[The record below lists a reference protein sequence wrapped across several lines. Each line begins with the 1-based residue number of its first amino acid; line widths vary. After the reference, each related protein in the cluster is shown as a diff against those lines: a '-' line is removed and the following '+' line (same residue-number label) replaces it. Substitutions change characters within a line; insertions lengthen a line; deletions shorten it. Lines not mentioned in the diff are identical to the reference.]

1 MKHIGSYSFPKFVRF
16 AVVVFFMGS
25 IGTVMAAETITL
37 YGGGASFP
45 APLYIKWF
53 KDFNRAHPDVQVN
66 YNAFG
71 SGAGKANLVAGRLD
85 FAGSDIRMPDEQIA
99 GVARGVVQIPMTAG
113 AVVLV
118 YNLEGIQGLRLS
130 REAYT
135 GIFLG
140 TVNNWRH
147 PLIRQNNQGIELPD
161 KEITVV
167 ARVDSSGTTHVLTRH
182 LSAVS
187 EEFAKEVGVSQKP
200 VWPQRIKTEGRLEK
214 IAGNGGVAKLVKVL
228 PGSIGYTEYS
238 YAYFTNIAMAALQN
252 KAGSFTFPTT
262 HAFLETIAEADLAAT
277 AAGSPLPI
285 NPEGQGAYPIV
296 SLTWLLCF
304 ETYEDPL
311 KLQALRSVLD
321 YCLNVGQKHII
332 QTGYLPL
339 VEPLLSEA
347 RQKANTIRLQ
357 SDKP

>member
-1 MKHIGSYSFPKFVRF
+1 MLTASFSMFIRF
-16 AVVVFFMGS
+16 AIIVFFLGS
-25 IGTVMAAETITL
+25 IGTAIAAEKVTL
-37 YGGGASFP
+37 HGGGASFP

-53 KDFNRAHPDVQVN
+53 KDYNRVHPDVQVN

-71 SGAGKANLVAGRLD
+71 SGAGVANLVAGRLD
-85 FAGSDIRMPDEQIA
+85 FAGSDIPMTDAQIA
-99 GVARGVVQIPMTAG
+99 GVDKGVVQIPMTAG

-130 REAYT
+130 REAYV

-147 PLIRQNNQGIELPD
+147 PLIRQHNQGIELPD

-167 ARVDSSGTTHVLTRH
+167 ARVDRSGTTHVLTRH
-182 LSAVS
+182 LGAAK
-187 EEFAKEVGVSQKP
+187 EEFAREVAVSQKP

-238 YAYFTNIAMAALQN
+238 YAYFTNLAMAALQN
-252 KAGSFTFPTT
+252 KAGSFVFPTT
-262 HAFLETIAEADLAAT
+262 HAFLETIAEAEPSIAISA
-277 AAGSPLPI
+277 SPMPI
-285 NPEGQGAYPIV
+285 DPASKGAYPIV

-304 ETYEDPL
+304 ETYQDPL
-311 KLQALRSVLD
+311 KFQALRNVLD
-321 YCLNVGQKHII
+321 YCLNEGQKHII

-347 RQKANTIRLQ
+347 RKKADSMRLQ
-357 SDKP
+357 KE

>member
-1 MKHIGSYSFPKFVRF
+1 MF
-16 AVVVFFMGS
+16 FFMGA
-25 IGTVMAAETITL
+25 IGTAMAAGKITL
-37 YGGGASFP
+37 HGGGASFP

-53 KDFNRAHPDVQVN
+53 KDFNRANPDVQVN

-85 FAGSDIRMPDEQIA
+85 FAGSDIRMTTEQIA
-99 GVARGVVQIPMTAG
+99 GVDRGVVQIPMTAG

-147 PLIRQNNQGIELPD
+147 PLIRQHNQGIELPD

-167 ARVDSSGTTHVLTRH
+167 ARVDSSGTTLVLTSH
-182 LSAVS
+182 LSEVNKD
-187 EEFAKEVGVSQKP
+187 FAKEVGVSQKP
-200 VWPQRIKTEGRLEK
+200 VWPQRIKTVGRLEK
-214 IAGNGGVAKLVKVL
+214 IAGNGGVAQIVKVL

-238 YAYFTNIAMAALQN
+238 YAYFTNIAMAALEN
-252 KAGSFTFPTT
+252 KTGSFVFPTT
-262 HAFLETIAEADLAAT
+262 HSFLETIAESEPSIAAS
-277 AAGSPLPI
+277 ASPIPIDPAGK
-285 NPEGQGAYPIV
+285 GAYPIV

-304 ETYEDPL
+304 EKYQDPL
-311 KLQALRSVLD
+311 KFQALRSLLD
-321 YCLNVGQKHII
+321 YCLNEGQKHII
-332 QTGYLPL
+332 KTGYLPL
-339 VEPLLSEA
+339 VEPVLLEA
-347 RQKANTIRLQ
+347 RKKAASIRLQ
-357 SDKP
+357 KEKQ